1 MIRTLFFPEQLGG
14 YYFFN
19 KRIVGFDVGKTHITA
34 TQILLK
40 GRSVIIEKTVTEQI
54 DLNNGAEHAENTGL
68 ALKKLAQNFDSPY
81 EVRTAFSSS
90 SALFKEL
97 RLPFIGR
104 QQIAMTIGFEVE
116 PLLPFSLD
124 DAVIDFVVTCENLQ
138 DKSSE
143 ILVVAVQKQYIAQ
156 HLELFQA
163 AGIVPDVVCIDAFS
177 IYSFYAKSIGYGA
190 QPGGVVL
197 IDIGS
202 HTTTLSYV
210 LDGKLRLI
218 RSLSKGGLHLAKSVS
233 DSLGI
238 SLQQAMETII
248 RYGLEKEGDPDYL
261 KALTQV
267 LELFWREVAFTIQSF
282 AVQAG
287 SAEASCQLLLFGGG
301 SYLKGLAPFVTKLL
315 KNPTHLWDIDS
326 AVHDCGI
333 QVEPKAGISRST
345 VMSLSTALP
354 LEPATHC
361 SLLQKEFINTVESSL
376 FTKQFLT
383 ACILVSL
390 IFGTLITETIIQVRS
405 LHAEITASD
414 LEARSELKNVWSGI
428 LRNQST
434 EKFNDQDSLE
444 DLVDE
449 QESLIKNEEKLWF
462 SFANPARTS
471 FLKYLLELT
480 SKIDKKGL
488 GFIINKLTIADG
500 TMTLDAQV
508 KDRDALKVLEKE
520 LKQSKLFVAIERQE
534 DPTFKAMKIK
544 LENAE

>member
-54 DLNNGAEHAENTGL
+54 DLNNGVEHAENTGL
-68 ALKKLAQNFDSPY
+68 ALKRLAQHFDPPY

-90 SALFKEL
+90 AALFKEL

-124 DAVIDFVVTCENLQ
+124 DAVIDFVVTSENRK

-177 IYSFYAKSIGYGA
+177 SYSFYAKSIGYGA
-190 QPGGVVL
+190 QPGGLVL
-197 IDIGS
+197 IDVGS

-218 RSLSKGGLHLAKSVS
+218 RSLSKGGLQLAKSVS

-238 SLQQAMETII
+238 SLEQAMETII

-261 KALTQV
+261 KALTQA

-287 SAEASCQLLLFGGG
+287 SAETCRLLLFGGG

-315 KNPTHLWDIDS
+315 KNPTDLWDIES

-376 FTKQFLT
+376 FAKQFLT

-405 LHAEITASD
+405 LYSEIAASD
-414 LEARSELKNVWSGI
+414 LEARAELKNVWSG
-428 LRNQST
+428 LLHQSS

-449 QESLIKNEEKLWF
+449 QEALIKNEEKLWF

-520 LKQSKLFVAIERQE
+520 LKQSKLFVAVERQE